1 MRYLQRLG
9 WPDSARRHTVE
20 ATGLLAV
27 LATAAWFRFA
37 GLGGEGLGNL
47 FYASTV
53 RSMGRSWHHF
63 WFAAYDPAA
72 TITVDKP
79 PVALWVQVAATRLF
93 GFDGW
98 SLIGPMALAGT
109 LAVALTWAAARRSGG
124 PAVALVAALAL
135 AVFPESVATSRDS
148 TMDVMVAALLAGA
161 AWLLVAAV
169 EGPRPRLLLAW
180 GLVMGVLF
188 NVKFFE
194 GFLVMPAAALYL
206 AVRWRHDLKARWR
219 LIAGAGGM
227 LVAVSMAWVLA
238 VELTP
243 AESRPRILNDRSNS
257 AVGLALRYNGLERV
271 LPGEVTIFAP
281 VPGGSAET
289 NAQLLASALA
299 FGVGDAGPKRL
310 VTGSNGPLLGATV
323 LLALAGVALALRQP
337 RRFVAG
343 PMLFWAAWGVTG
355 VVLFS
360 ASNRAAAQ
368 YTEAYAPALAVL
380 VGFAAGEAVRWRG
393 RWGAVVTAVVVLGV
407 AGYARWA
414 VRGHPPLVANTEAG
428 VALAA
433 LGAALAL
440 LAWSGRRADGYRT
453 LAFLAVLA
461 IPAGASLWTVQEAPS
476 GGQITRPNPL
486 VYATRKPPTVNTR
499 TVPVDA
505 ILAAFPDKG
514 TKYRFGIDGANNAGE
529 AIVYSGASVLP
540 VWNEYQRA
548 SMLPPADLD
557 ALLADGQVPALI
569 LGVNRVRSG
578 LIGRDVMDVV
588 QKRCRLDPRTRVG
601 LEWTVWRCAP

>member
-1 MRYLQRLG
+1 MRYLQRVR
-9 WPDSARRHTVE
+9 WPEVTHRQGVE
-20 ATGLLAV
+20 AVGLLAALGV
-27 LATAAWFRFA
+27 AGWFRFV

-72 TITVDKP
+72 TVTVDKP
-79 PVALWVQVAATRLF
+79 PVALWLQVTATRLL

-98 SLIGPMALAGT
+98 GLIGPMALAGT
-109 LAVALTWAAARRSGG
+109 LAVVLTWGAARRSGG
-124 PAVALVAALAL
+124 PVVALVAALAL

-161 AWLLVAAV
+161 AWLLVVAV

-180 GLVMGVLF
+180 ALVMGILF

-194 GFLVMPAAALYL
+194 GFLVLPAAALYL
-206 AVRWRHDLKARWR
+206 AVRWRRDLFSRWR
-219 LIAGAGGM
+219 LLAGAAGV
-227 LVAVSMAWVLA
+227 LVAVSAAWVLA
-238 VELTP
+238 VEMTP
-243 AESRPRILNDRSNS
+243 AESRPRIMNDRSNS
-257 AVGLALRYNGLERV
+257 AVGLVLRYNGLERV

-289 NAQLLASALA
+289 NAQIRASALA

-323 LLALAGVALALRQP
+323 LLALAGIALALRQP

-355 VVLFS
+355 IVLFS

-380 VGFAAGEAVRWRG
+380 VGAAAGEAVRWRG
-393 RWGAVVTAVVVLGV
+393 RWGAAITAAVVLGV
-407 AGYARWA
+407 AAYARWA
-414 VRGHPPLVANTEAG
+414 VRDHPPLLANTEVG
-428 VALAA
+428 VALAT

-440 LAWSGRRADGYRT
+440 LAWSSRRSGGYRT
-453 LAFLAVLA
+453 LAFLAVLT
-461 IPAGASLWTVQEAPS
+461 IPAGASLWIVQEAPS

-486 VYATRKPPTVNTR
+486 VYASRKPPTVNTR

-505 ILAAFPDKG
+505 ILAAFPDRG

-529 AIVYSGASVLP
+529 AIAFSGASVLP

-548 SMLPPADLD
+548 SMLPPAELD

-569 LGVNRVRSG
+569 LGANRMRSG
-578 LIGRDVMDVV
+578 LIGRDVLDVV